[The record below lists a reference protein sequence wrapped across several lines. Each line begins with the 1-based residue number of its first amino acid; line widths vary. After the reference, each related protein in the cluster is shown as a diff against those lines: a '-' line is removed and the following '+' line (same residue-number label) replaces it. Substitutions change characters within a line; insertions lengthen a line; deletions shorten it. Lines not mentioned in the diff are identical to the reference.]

1 MTMDT
6 WVSIG
11 GFVAVGTGL
20 YTVMRSEFGKVN
32 RKLDEYR
39 LEAKADVVG
48 LRSELITGNTSLRT
62 ELITANTSLR
72 TELKGDIAGLRTELK
87 EDIAALRTELK
98 ADIGD
103 LRTELTADIQRVDDR
118 VYALAAGLKPQIER
132 AEDDRRAG

>member
-1 MTMDT
+1 MIVVTVDT

-20 YTVMRSEFGKVN
+20 YTAMRSEFGKVN

-48 LRSELITGNTSLRT
+48 LRT
-62 ELITANTSLR
+62 ELKADITSLR
-72 TELKGDIAGLRTELK
+72 TELK
-87 EDIAALRTELK
+87 
-98 ADIGD
+98 
-103 LRTELTADIQRVDDR
+103 ADIQRVDDR

-132 AEDDRRAG
+132 ADDDRRAG